1 MYLYKVNNLINIK
14 YIWKGG
20 NYMNFLENF
29 ISVLNNY
36 LWSYILIALLITLG
50 LFFSFKS
57 KFVQI
62 RYFKEMFRLLGEG
75 ASKSGREKHKG
86 KKGVSSFQAFCIS
99 TASRVGTGNLAG
111 VAIAI
116 ASGGP
121 GAVFWMWL
129 IALIGGAS
137 SFVESTLAQIY
148 KVEDEH
154 GFRGGPAYYMEKAL
168 NKKWMGIIFSILITI
183 SYGLVFNS
191 VQANTIS
198 LAFEQAFGVNT
209 LIIGLILAV
218 LTSLIIFGGVKRIA
232 RVTEIIVPI
241 MAITYVIVALFVI
254 FRNIG
259 SIPSIFSLI
268 IENAFGIKQVVGG
281 GLGAAVLMGI
291 KRGLFSNEAGMGSAP
306 NAAATAN
313 VTHPAKQG
321 LIQTLGVFTDTILI
335 CSATSFIVL
344 ISGSYLKS
352 DLTGIQLTQTA
363 LSSQVGSW
371 GNTFIAICIFLF
383 AFSSVI
389 GNYYYGETN
398 IEFLK
403 GSRTSLFLYRICV
416 IGMVIFGS
424 IAKIQIVWD
433 MADLFMGFMAII
445 NLIAITMLSK
455 IAFAALK
462 DYDRQKKQGIEPV
475 FYADSI
481 EGLNNIECWPTREES
496 EKLA

>member
-1 MYLYKVNNLINIK
+1 MSFI
-14 YIWKGG
+14 
-20 NYMNFLENF
+20 ENF

-36 LWSYILIALLITLG
+36 LWSYILIALLISLG

-75 ASKSGREKHKG
+75 ASKSAREEHKK

-218 LTSLIIFGGVKRIA
+218 LTSLIIFGGVQRIA
-232 RVTEIIVPI
+232 RATEIIVPI
-241 MAITYVIVALFVI
+241 MAIAYVIVALFVI
-254 FRNIG
+254 LKNIG
-259 SIPSIFSLI
+259 SIPTIFSLI

-281 GLGAAVLMGI
+281 SLGAAILMGI

-403 GSRTSLFLYRICV
+403 GSKTSLFLYRLCV
-416 IGMVIFGS
+416 IGMVLFGCV
-424 IAKIQIVWD
+424 AKIQIVWD

-445 NLIAITMLSK
+445 NLIAISMLSK

-481 EGLNNIECWPTREES
+481 EGLSNIECWPTREEA
-496 EKLA
+496 EKSA

>member
-1 MYLYKVNNLINIK
+1 
-14 YIWKGG
+14 
-20 NYMNFLENF
+20 MNFLEI

-259 SIPSIFSLI
+259 TIPSIFSLI

-281 GLGAAVLMGI
+281 GLGAAVLMGV

-403 GSRTSLFLYRICV
+403 GSKTSLFLYRICV

>member
-1 MYLYKVNNLINIK
+1 MSFI
-14 YIWKGG
+14 
-20 NYMNFLENF
+20 ENF

-36 LWSYILIALLITLG
+36 LWSYILIALLIALG

-75 ASKSGREKHKG
+75 ASKSAREEHKK

-129 IALIGGAS
+129 IALVGGAS

-218 LTSLIIFGGVKRIA
+218 LTSLIIFGGVQRIA
-232 RVTEIIVPI
+232 RATEIIVPI
-241 MAITYVIVALFVI
+241 MAIAYVVVALFVI
-254 FRNIG
+254 LKNIG
-259 SIPSIFSLI
+259 SIPTIFSLI

-281 GLGAAVLMGI
+281 SLGAAILMGI

-403 GSRTSLFLYRICV
+403 GSKTSLFLYRLCV
-416 IGMVIFGS
+416 IGMVLFGCV
-424 IAKIQIVWD
+424 AKIQIVWD

-445 NLIAITMLSK
+445 NLIAISMLSK

-481 EGLNNIECWPTREES
+481 EGLSNIECWPTREEA
-496 EKLA
+496 EKSA